1 MRGICNLAFQ
11 ITTMAATRPLEN
23 EYAPYYH
30 TYIGKVPQNDL
41 PEALK
46 DSHQK
51 VLAFLQH
58 IPAEK
63 HHYRYA
69 EGKWSIA
76 EVLGHIL
83 DCERVFAYRA
93 LSFARNDKTP
103 LPGFDED
110 AYGAENKA
118 YKRKMS
124 LLLEEYKCLRQSNI
138 LLFEGFS
145 EEELQRMGT
154 ANGQG
159 ISVRALGFIISGHEL
174 HHMQVIKERYL

>member
-1 MRGICNLAFQ
+1 MP
-11 ITTMAATRPLEN
+11 ITKPPEN

-41 PEALK
+41 LEALK
-46 DSHQK
+46 DSHRK
-51 VLAFLQH
+51 VLAFLQE
-58 IPAEK
+58 IPVEK
-63 HHYRYA
+63 HTYRYA
-69 EGKWSIA
+69 QGKWSIT
-76 EVLGHIL
+76 EVLQHML

-93 LSFARNDKTP
+93 LVFARNDKTP

-110 AYGAENKA
+110 AYATEYNA
-118 YKRKMS
+118 DKRGMD
-124 LLLEEYKCLRQSNI
+124 LLLEEYKHLRESNI

-145 EEELQRMGT
+145 DEVSLRMGM

-174 HHMQVIKERYL
+174 HHMQVLKERYL